1 MKYKINIKWK
11 GSEGTNISS
20 IVGKNICSGASKI
33 ENNCCSF
40 LPGKWGKKIWGVK
53 MNNNFLQAQG
63 SQTLISGIIVNAKD
77 KKQQQKVFNG
87 IKGGCTSMW
96 WAIMWQN
103 IFNCL
108 GMFLS
113 NGYDKTKKVLW

>member
-1 MKYKINIKWK
+1 
-11 GSEGTNISS
+11 
-20 IVGKNICSGASKI
+20 
-33 ENNCCSF
+33 
-40 LPGKWGKKIWGVK
+40 

-96 WAIMWQN
+96 
-103 IFNCL
+103 
-108 GMFLS
+108 
-113 NGYDKTKKVLW
+113 